1 MTLVADLPE
10 NWTQGQIIS
19 PNGTEVGLTQ
29 QHGYNYLMAQVNG
42 AILAVIAL
50 QTTVDEMEG
59 SISGL
64 VVERQLVIPGSGWA
78 MGAEGMYYVD
88 IPQADITEEMVP
100 MVSVLPEDLAAAVA
114 CGLYPVSR
122 TMSGGLRLYAA
133 AAPASE
139 IQASLVLFLA
149 GSGQAG
155 GGGEG
160 GGTYVLPVATTT
172 RLGGVKIGENMNVT
186 QDGTISVDGDELLDD
201 VAASDED
208 VQAMLDE
215 AFNSEAFNSAAAGM
229 DD

>member
-88 IPQADITEEMVP
+88 IPQEDITEEMVP
-100 MVSVLPEDLAAAVA
+100 MVSVLPEDLAVAVA
-114 CGLYPVSR
+114 CGLYPVSQ
-122 TMSGGLRLYAA
+122 TISGGLRLYAA
-133 AAPASE
+133 AAPASA

-149 GSGQAG
+149 GNGEAG
-155 GGGEG
+155 GGSTG
-160 GGTYVLPVATTT
+160 GGTYVLPVATAT
-172 RLGGVKIGENMNVT
+172 RLGGVKIGENVNVT
-186 QDGTISVDGDELLDD
+186 QDGTISVLGDELLDD

-208 VQAMLDE
+208 VQEMLDDT
-215 AFNSEAFNSAAAGM
+215 FNSAAVGT